1 MKLTQEQ
8 IRTNNFKYR
17 YGITLD
23 DYKIMV
29 NEQNNKCKICG
40 QPPSKRGLFVD
51 HCHMT
56 NNIRGLLCQACN
68 IAIGQMKDDPERL
81 EKAANYVR
89 RSVAL
94 KSQAALNISP
104 TSSAA

>member
-8 IRTNNFKYR
+8 IRINNFKYR
-17 YGITLD
+17 YGITPD
-23 DYKIMV
+23 DYDKMV
-29 NEQNNKCKICG
+29 EDQCNKCKICE
-40 QPPSKRGLFVD
+40 QLPSKRGLFVD

-81 EKAANYVR
+81 ERAANYVR

-94 KSQAALNISP
+94 NNQAVLNMSP
-104 TSSAA
+104 TNSAA

>member
-1 MKLTQEQ
+1 MKRTQEQ
-8 IRTNNFKYR
+8 IRVNNFKYR
-17 YGITLD
+17 YGITPD

-29 NEQNNKCKICG
+29 NEQDNKCKICR
-40 QPPSKRGLFVD
+40 QSPSKRGLFVD
-51 HCHMT
+51 HCHVT

-81 EKAANYVR
+81 ENAANYVS

-94 KSQAALNISP
+94 INQEALKD
-104 TSSAA
+104 TSTRCAM